1 MSENTNGAEEAPE
14 ETAAEETLTPEVNE
28 TEQDAAPESET
39 TVEESNNP
47 APESEEL
54 DVPLAT
60 ADPIATAEAFIKK
73 VEGSPYAI
81 AHEAK
86 AIIEGLVALI
96 KA

>member
-14 ETAAEETLTPEVNE
+14 ETTTPEALTPEVNE
-28 TEQDAAPESET
+28 TEQPPVDNNHVAEGCEKFSEDPTPE
-39 TVEESNNP
+39 
-47 APESEEL
+47 
-54 DVPLAT
+54 
-60 ADPIATAEAFIKK
+60 PIHLSKAEAFIKK

-86 AIIEGLVALI
+86 AIIEELVAFLK